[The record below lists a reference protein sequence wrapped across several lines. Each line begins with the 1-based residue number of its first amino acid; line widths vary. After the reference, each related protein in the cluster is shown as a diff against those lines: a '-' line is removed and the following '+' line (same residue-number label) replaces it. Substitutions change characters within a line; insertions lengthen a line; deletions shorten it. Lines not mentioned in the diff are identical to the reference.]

1 MRYLQLEEVV
11 ELHARVIKQS
21 GGAAGIRDRASLES
35 SVAQPLQSFDGREL
49 YPSLAAKAASLGY
62 FLIANHSFMDGNK
75 RVGHAAVEVTL
86 VLNGFELS
94 ASVDEQERV
103 VLAIASGTV
112 SREEFASWIEPYVRR
127 LR

>member
-49 YPSLAAKAASLGY
+49 
-62 FLIANHSFMDGNK
+62 
-75 RVGHAAVEVTL
+75 